1 MWPLLIL
8 AGAAF
13 LFSKQVSTAINQVEV
28 LPRGIKFQRSGLTI
42 NLLYTFDI
50 YNPADVAATIDA
62 VSGRILAGTTQL
74 GTFLTREPV
83 IIQARATTTSTAT
96 VRIDSI
102 TALMQ
107 LYKVWQSG
115 KTPTITIQ
123 GLLQTKLASIPYTYT
138 VYVGQD
144 LGLKKT
150 GVSGIGAVGKKNQR
164 YNVHVAGLQSHIKDQ
179 NYEYLTY
186 SQVLEVWNKYQDKRP
201 PKNLFNGDYHE
212 LNSSYNIAVEPI
224 FK

>member
-1 MWPLLIL
+1 MWPILIL

-96 VRIDSI
+96 VRIGSI

-138 VYVGQD
+138 ALVGQD
-144 LGLKKT
+144 LKWKKQD
-150 GVSGIGAVGKKNQR
+150 GVAGIGSEQKIVFSVRSGKGLVYMGTSATTAVSEAKYYSKNHSPVTITADGNLVATYIDGKKN
-164 YNVHVAGLQSHIKDQ
+164 K
-179 NYEYLTY
+179 
-186 SQVLEVWNKYQDKRP
+186 
-201 PKNLFNGDYHE
+201 
-212 LNSSYNIAVEPI
+212 
-224 FK
+224 

>member
-1 MWPLLIL
+1 MWPILIL

-83 IIQARATTTSTAT
+83 IIQARTTTTSTAT

-115 KTPTITIQ
+115 KTPTITIA

-138 VYVGQD
+138 VLVGQD
-144 LGLKKT
+144 LKLKKQD
-150 GVSGIGAVGKKNQR
+150 GVAGIGSNQKIVFTVKYKDARIYTGHSATTAVSEAKHYSKHHSPVTVAADDHLVATYIDGKKQ
-164 YNVHVAGLQSHIKDQ
+164 
-179 NYEYLTY
+179 
-186 SQVLEVWNKYQDKRP
+186 
-201 PKNLFNGDYHE
+201 
-212 LNSSYNIAVEPI
+212 
-224 FK
+224 